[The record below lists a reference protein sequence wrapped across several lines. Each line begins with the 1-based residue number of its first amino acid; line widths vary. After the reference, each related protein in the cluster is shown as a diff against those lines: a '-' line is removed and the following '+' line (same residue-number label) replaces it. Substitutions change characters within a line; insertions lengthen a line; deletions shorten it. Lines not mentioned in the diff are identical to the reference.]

1 MGWPKGK
8 PRAARVQ
15 PTVVAHAEPIH
26 LEATEH
32 HIGGT
37 DGGTTELAIPA
48 DWHPGMLLNVRNS
61 GDALTITL
69 YPEEFD
75 YRKPERAL
83 RFTNFGEGQDFVSRW
98 YARQHHDPRA
108 R

>member
-8 PRAARVQ
+8 PRGAQHVTPAPTAQ
-15 PTVVAHAEPIH
+15 PEMENSSNVHV
-26 LEATEH
+26 
-32 HIGGT
+32 GGT
-37 DGGTTELAIPA
+37 DAPTIPA

-83 RFTNFGEGQDFVSRW
+83 RFTNFGEGQDFISRW